1 MTPRRWA
8 GWTLFGCGVVMAFWM
23 CALIGGWSPDIV
35 RLAASVHGPSLANY
49 SADTAV
55 LAPLASQ
62 VIGDAS
68 SDQSATA
75 STSGSPG
82 GRGSASP
89 TPTATASVSPSGPKP
104 SPTLPIPSLPIPSL
118 PVSTPTL
125 PPTPSLPVATPTPPV
140 LPTPPLP

>member
-35 RLAASVHGPSLANY
+35 RLSVSVHGTSLASY

-55 LAPLASQ
+55 LAPLSSQ
-62 VIGDAS
+62 VINDAS
-68 SDQSATA
+68 KDQAATA
-75 STSGSPG
+75 SASPPPG
-82 GRGSASP
+82 GRGSP
-89 TPTATASVSPSGPKP
+89 TPTATTSVSPSGPTP

-118 PVSTPTL
+118 PVSTPTP
-125 PPTPSLPVATPTPPV
+125 PPTPSLPVATPTPTV
-140 LPTPPLP
+140 IPTPPLP